1 MWFLTVSVQSS
12 NRFCVFSAGPWLC
25 SQEGLSPILRVLTK
39 NLTKNLIE
47 AFSDKLNHFSEG
59 DSRVGMVVGFTV
71 SAHCRRPHGIA
82 SSEW

>member
-1 MWFLTVSVQSS
+1 MTASVQSPDC
-12 NRFCVFSAGPWLC
+12 FCVFSAGPWLC

-47 AFSDKLNHFSEG
+47 VFSDKLNHFSEG
-59 DSRVGMVVGFTV
+59 DSRVGMVVALQSQHTADGV
-71 SAHCRRPHGIA
+71 GGPIGIA